1 MKIIQTNKPPQAIGP
16 YSQAVEHNGIIYL
29 SGQIA
34 IDPSDNELKLDADI
48 ATQTE
53 LVLENLKNV
62 LMASGSSLEKVLKVG
77 IFLSDMNDF
86 SEVNRV
92 YSKYFSKTKPARF
105 CVEVSR
111 LPKNV
116 KVEMDAT
123 AYL

>member
-1 MKIIQTNKPPQAIGP
+1 MKIVHTEKAPQAIGP
-16 YSQAVEHNGIIYL
+16 YSQAVVHNSMVYL

-34 IDPSDNELKLDADI
+34 IDPIDNEVKLDADI
-48 ATQTE
+48 TTQTE

-62 LMASGSSLEKVLKVG
+62 LEAAGSSLEKVLKVG

-92 YSKYFSKTKPARF
+92 YAKYFSKTKPARF
-105 CVEVSR
+105 CVEVSC

-123 AYL
+123 AFV

>member
-1 MKIIQTNKPPQAIGP
+1 MKIIQTDKAPQAIGP

-62 LMASGSSLEKVLKVG
+62 LVASGSSLEKVLKVG

-92 YSKYFSKTKPARF
+92 YSKYFSKTKLARF